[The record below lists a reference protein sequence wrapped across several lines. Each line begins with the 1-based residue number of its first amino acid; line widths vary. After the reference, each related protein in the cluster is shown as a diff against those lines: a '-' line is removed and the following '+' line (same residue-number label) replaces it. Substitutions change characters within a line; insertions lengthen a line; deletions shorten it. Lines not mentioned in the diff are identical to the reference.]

1 MNKTGEC
8 QKKSN
13 SHLRLYSII
22 KKTTKIK
29 NTTKKNRVSKL

>member
-1 MNKTGEC
+1 MP
-8 QKKSN
+8 KKEQFSLTLVLN
-13 SHLRLYSII
+13 YK